1 MGTWGTGIKA
11 NDTFEDVY
19 DEFMDL
25 YNDGYSVKQITQYL
39 IENNEDEFSNDF
51 WFAIA
56 NCQWECKELDKEI
69 YNKVEK
75 IISSGEDIL
84 LWKQQDASLKDIKK
98 REVVLNNFL
107 EKLKTEKE
115 KPKRRIKKKFYN
127 SVFNEGDC
135 LIYKM
140 ENGNYGG
147 AFVLTDEQDEE
158 LPKNFIAI
166 TNINKSEKPT
176 INDFLES
183 FVLFEKREQTYYDYV
198 DGNRVPKQVIEE
210 IPLVGFFMQ
219 WDFKNT
225 DFQIEILGNLTTN
238 KTFKEGNPIR
248 GFGWN
253 RLKQGF
259 NTALPNWTILDNK
272 KIKIKKWI

>member
-51 WFAIA
+51 WFAVA
-56 NCQWECKELDKEI
+56 SCQWECKELDKEI
-69 YNKVEK
+69 YNKVEE
-75 IISSGEDIL
+75 IISSGENIL
-84 LWKQQDASLKDIKK
+84 LWKQQDATLKDIKK
-98 REVVLNNFL
+98 REVVLNKFL
-107 EKLKTEKE
+107 EKLKTEKT

-127 SVFNEGDC
+127 SIFNEGDC

-147 AFVLTDEQDEE
+147 AFVLTDEKEEE

-166 TNINKSEKPT
+166 TNINNPEKPT
-176 INDFLES
+176 INDFLKS
-183 FVLFEKREQTYYDYV
+183 FVLFEKREETYYNYID
-198 DGNRVPKQVIEE
+198 DNPKQVIEE
-210 IPLVGFFMQ
+210 IPLIGYFMQ
-219 WDFKNT
+219 WEFKNI
-225 DFQIEILGNLTTN
+225 DFQIEVLDNLTTN
-238 KTFKEGNPIR
+238 KTFEIGNPIR
-248 GFGWN
+248 GFSWN
-253 RLKQGF
+253 RFKQGF

-272 KIKIKKWI
+272 KIKIKKWIK